1 MTRIYTLLI
10 ACFLCIAAF
19 AQFDEKAA
27 LQSLNDLRDEGCN
40 CGNEMMRPAS
50 KLLWDDDLA
59 DIARI
64 YAAQLSAANK
74 GKNEY
79 IYLSHVGTDA
89 TTTEDRLIANDY
101 QAKACV
107 ENIAYLKGNF
117 DMVLDHWLN
126 NPQSCKNLLNRKMTY
141 VGIAQRGDFWVIL
154 MAIPQKN
161 AH

>member
-74 GKNEY
+74 GKSQH
-79 IYLSHVGTDA
+79 IYLSHVGTDG
-89 TTTEDRLIANDY
+89 TTTEDRLNANDY
-101 QAKACV
+101 KAKACL
-107 ENIAYLKGNF
+107 ENIAYLNGNF

-126 NPQSCKNLLNRKMTY
+126 NPQSCKNLLNRKMTS
-141 VGIAQRGDFWVIL
+141 VGIARRGNFWVIL
-154 MAIPQKN
+154 MAVPQPIV
-161 AH
+161 H

>member
-1 MTRIYTLLI
+1 
-10 ACFLCIAAF
+10 
-19 AQFDEKAA
+19 
-27 LQSLNDLRDEGCN
+27 
-40 CGNEMMRPAS
+40 MMRPAS

-59 DIARI
+59 DIARV